1 MPSCNKLSAW
11 GSRPM
16 IKPAPEAPI
25 LLTALQ
31 SVYEDDCACPE
42 SPHLFVSDAQ
52 AARFEND
59 CACPLPPQP
68 YSGGQTDSSHYSKA
82 QEVYSEALAP
92 GFRLIFSPSAPQGP
106 AVINQAA
113 WKRWQEFCRPQPLA
127 QPIDYLLAEQNL
139 LLPKKSP
146 AGIPTFQP
154 ETLTVWLH
162 VTNACNLDCPYCYV
176 RKSSA
181 AMSEATGLQAIQKV
195 FETAQK
201 RLFRRVKLKYAG
213 GEAAL
218 HFKLVKTLAAQAQR
232 LAAKSGLGL
241 DQVVLSNGTHLRPED
256 VQWLQANGIRLMIS
270 LDGIGAVHDRLRSDR
285 RGNGSF
291 AMVSHTI
298 DEILLPHGLIPNITI
313 TITRQNANGAAD
325 AVRWALARNLPVSLN
340 FYRQTSNAGSEL
352 TAEEDALI
360 EGMLAAYHVYEE
372 MLPERPFL
380 NGLLD
385 RVQAG
390 AHLHTCGVG
399 LSYLVIDHQ
408 GAVAQCQMLLEH
420 SVLPAQTNDLLEVVQ
435 GGPVQNLSVNQK
447 NACREC
453 PWRYVCAGGCPLETY
468 RAAGRWDVPN
478 PNCRIYKTLLPAAL
492 RLEGLR
498 LLKING
504 YLL

>member
-1 MPSCNKLSAW
+1 
-11 GSRPM
+11 M
-16 IKPAPEAPI
+16 IKPPPDAPL

-59 CACPLPPQP
+59 CACPLPPQTYETEQVVSSL
-68 YSGGQTDSSHYSKA
+68 YSQA
-82 QEVYSEALAP
+82 PEVYSETLAP
-92 GFRLIFSPSAPQGP
+92 GFKLIWSSFTPQGP
-106 AVINQAA
+106 SVVNQAA
-113 WKRWQEFCRPQPLA
+113 WERWQEFRRPQPLS
-127 QPIDYLLAEQNL
+127 QPIDALLAKQNL
-139 LLPKKSP
+139 LLPAKSP
-146 AGIPTFQP
+146 ARPASAFQP

-195 FETAQK
+195 FQTAQK

-213 GEAAL
+213 GEATL
-218 HFKLVKTLAAQAQR
+218 NFKLVKTLADQAQR

-256 VQWLQANGIRLMIS
+256 VQWLQVNGIRLMIS

-291 AMVSHTI
+291 AMVSRTI
-298 DEILLPHGLIPNITI
+298 DDLLLPHGLIPNITI
-313 TITRQNANGAAD
+313 TITRQNANGVAD

-340 FYRQTSNAGSEL
+340 FYRQASNAAREL
-352 TAEEDALI
+352 VAEENALI
-360 EGMLAAYHVYEE
+360 EGMLAAYRVYEE
-372 MLPERPFL
+372 MLPDRPFL

-385 RVQAG
+385 RVQMG
-390 AHLHTCGVG
+390 THLHTCGVG
-399 LSYLVIDHQ
+399 TSYLVITDQ
-408 GAVAQCQMLLEH
+408 GAVAQCQMLLED
-420 SVLPAQTNDLLEVVQ
+420 SVLPTRTNDLLEAVQ
-435 GGPVQNLSVNQK
+435 EGPIQNLSVDQK
-447 NACREC
+447 ITCQKC
-453 PWRYVCAGGCPLETY
+453 PWRYICSGGCPLETY
-468 RAAGRWDVPN
+468 RATGKWDAPS

-498 LLKING
+498 LLKVNG